1 MKKLMKILLVLKLM
15 SSKLMQMKIENGQ
28 SQSNPETSLL
38 GSFLSENNT
47 ILKVLENGD
56 SDDTNFMISQFDY
69 YFN

>member
-1 MKKLMKILLVLKLM
+1 
-15 SSKLMQMKIENGQ
+15 MKIENGQ